1 MDFLFKT
8 LSREPGIF
16 PADVLPF
23 PGRPESF
30 PAGVAPDFKIP
41 VVISITQRDS
51 DF

>member
-16 PADVLPF
+16 PA
-23 PGRPESF
+23 
-30 PAGVAPDFKIP
+30 GVAPDFKIP
-41 VVISITQRDS
+41 FVIYITQCDS